1 MASGMKFDMSQMLQG
16 LSECESKTLAAVH
29 KYADTS
35 AGKLES
41 HAKVHAPW
49 QNHTGDARRRLKGDS
64 LPVENGFK
72 LRLAHGVEYGIWL
85 EVANERRFAIIEPTI
100 RQVGSSEIM
109 PGFNRLLDRLGGGK

>member
-1 MASGMKFDMSQMLQG
+1 MASGFRFDATQLLEGMADFQTKA
-16 LSECESKTLAAVH
+16 EAAIQ
-29 KYADTS
+29 KYAETS

-41 HAKVHAPW
+41 TAKTDAPW
-49 QNHTGDARRRLKGDS
+49 QNHTGDARRRLKGDA

-100 RQVGSSEIM
+100 RKVGSSEIM
-109 PGFNRLLDRLGGGK
+109 PGFTRLLDRLGGGK